1 MKYVDH
7 TYHDFSHYIE
17 EGGALT
23 KHKKSH
29 DNFPARLHKMVSG
42 GHDDVITWMPHGR
55 AWKIIDRERLISDV
69 IGNYYSCKKYES
81 FTRQLN
87 GWGFKRLHQK
97 GPDHGCY
104 YHECFLRTLP
114 QLTCLIRRLP
124 SNLGKSSPFP
134 EGEPNF
140 YVISQEYPL
149 PGLDTSS
156 STAAAQEARTMMM
169 AQQQQQQVGTM
180 STSSSAVSAFDQGM
194 TVALSRHASA
204 VAATAS
210 SRNDMAN
217 GYYGGFPGGASSS
230 YLNSNPYAGQSLS
243 QYYGNMVQQ
252 AAAQQPQPYNHQQF
266 QQYIDM
272 SRPAI
277 PQNGV
282 PKDMLDMT
290 SQVEANKVTY
300 GSSSALPGAASLMD
314 QSLFNV
320 SSDMKKTLME
330 QLGRDT
336 SISLPKNPQQVEKGG
351 EKTPSEPIDPYEPIQ
366 FSPNSGTK
374 KTIDLGIK

>member
-1 MKYVDH
+1 
-7 TYHDFSHYIE
+7 
-17 EGGALT
+17 
-23 KHKKSH
+23 
-29 DNFPARLHKMVSG
+29 
-42 GHDDVITWMPHGR
+42 
-55 AWKIIDRERLISDV
+55 
-69 IGNYYSCKKYES
+69 
-81 FTRQLN
+81 
-87 GWGFKRLHQK
+87 
-97 GPDHGCY
+97 
-104 YHECFLRTLP
+104 
-114 QLTCLIRRLP
+114 
-124 SNLGKSSPFP
+124 
-134 EGEPNF
+134 
-140 YVISQEYPL
+140 
-149 PGLDTSS
+149 
-156 STAAAQEARTMMM
+156 MMM
-169 AQQQQQQVGTM
+169 AQQQQQQGTM
-180 STSSSAVSAFDQGM
+180 SNNTSSSAVSAFDQGM

-217 GYYGGFPGGASSS
+217 GYYGGFPGGASAS
-230 YLNSNPYAGQSLS
+230 YLNSNPYASQSLS

-272 SRPAI
+272 SRPAV

-290 SQVEANKVTY
+290 SQVEANKVMV
-300 GSSSALPGAASLMD
+300 GGALPGAASLMD

-336 SISLPKNPQQVEKGG
+336 SISLPKNPQQDEKGD
-351 EKTPSEPIDPYEPIQ
+351 KTSSQPIDPYEPIQ

-374 KTIDLGIK
+374 KTIDLG

>member
-1 MKYVDH
+1 M
-7 TYHDFSHYIE
+7 
-17 EGGALT
+17 
-23 KHKKSH
+23 
-29 DNFPARLHKMVSG
+29 
-42 GHDDVITWMPHGR
+42 
-55 AWKIIDRERLISDV
+55 
-69 IGNYYSCKKYES
+69 
-81 FTRQLN
+81 
-87 GWGFKRLHQK
+87 
-97 GPDHGCY
+97 
-104 YHECFLRTLP
+104 
-114 QLTCLIRRLP
+114 
-124 SNLGKSSPFP
+124 
-134 EGEPNF
+134 
-140 YVISQEYPL
+140 ISQEYPL
-149 PGLDTSS
+149 PGLDTSLS
-156 STAAAQEARTMMM
+156 AAAAQEARTMMM
-169 AQQQQQQVGTM
+169 AQQQQVGPM
-180 STSSSAVSAFDQGM
+180 SNNNTSSSAVSAFDQGM
-194 TVALSRHASA
+194 TAALSRHASA

-272 SRPAI
+272 SRPAV
-277 PQNGV
+277 PQNGA

-290 SQVEANKVTY
+290 SQVEANKVS
-300 GSSSALPGAASLMD
+300 GALPGAASLMD

-336 SISLPKNPQQVEKGG
+336 SISLPNNPQQDREKGVD
-351 EKTPSEPIDPYEPIQ
+351 KPSEPIDPYEPIQ

>member
-1 MKYVDH
+1 
-7 TYHDFSHYIE
+7 
-17 EGGALT
+17 
-23 KHKKSH
+23 
-29 DNFPARLHKMVSG
+29 
-42 GHDDVITWMPHGR
+42 
-55 AWKIIDRERLISDV
+55 V

-97 GPDHGCY
+97 GPGKLVIVYVHVEVDTKRNVILSLLTCHLYLKQYHIILYYIISDHGCY

-156 STAAAQEARTMMM
+156 SAAAAQEVRTMMM
-169 AQQQQQQVGTM
+169 AQQQQQVGM
-180 STSSSAVSAFDQGM
+180 SNSTSSSAVSAFDQGM
-194 TVALSRHASA
+194 TAALSRHASA
-204 VAATAS
+204 VSATAS

-217 GYYGGFPGGASSS
+217 GFFGGFPGGASSS

-272 SRPAI
+272 SRPAG
-277 PQNGV
+277 PQNGA
-282 PKDMLDMT
+282 PKDMLNMT

-300 GSSSALPGAASLMD
+300 GSSSNALPGADSLMD

-320 SSDMKKTLME
+320 SSDMKKALME

-336 SISLPKNPQQVEKGG
+336 SISLPKNPQQDEKGDN
-351 EKTPSEPIDPYEPIQ
+351 KIPSEPIDPYEPIQ

-374 KTIDLGIK
+374 KTIDLGMK